1 MTPDNREELRVSV
14 QYAVNHASATMLW
27 NMQPVWRTEILCSL
41 KKIIIGGRGTHNHG
55 TSSHFH
61 KTADYV
67 GFSAG
72 EGIYNVLFIII
83 CLIFAEY

>member
-1 MTPDNREELRVSV
+1 M
-14 QYAVNHASATMLW
+14 QYAVNHASATILL
-27 NMQPVWRTEILCSL
+27 NMQPACRNRNTVWL
-41 KKIIIGGRGTHNHG
+41 KKRGGKLTHG

-72 EGIYNVLFIII
+72 VGIYNVLFLII